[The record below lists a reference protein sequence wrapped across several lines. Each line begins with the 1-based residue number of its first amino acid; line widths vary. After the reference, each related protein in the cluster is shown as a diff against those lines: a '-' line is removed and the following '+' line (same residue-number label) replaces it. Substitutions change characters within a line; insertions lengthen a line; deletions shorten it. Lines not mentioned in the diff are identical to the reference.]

1 MRPWIYFATD
11 RAAGADNL
19 FRLRFIKT
27 QYVDVIA
34 TGILSLTTLNV
45 QFADG
50 RSHAVVFDQ
59 LEQLPTQMAARGLG
73 PGPCVIVTDDNVAGL
88 YLERLGTT
96 LDQAGYSTSTFSVR
110 PGESSKSLRVLEELY
125 DTALGA
131 RVDRATPVIA
141 LGGGVVGDLAGLGAA
156 TLLRGVPLVH
166 VPTTLVAQIDSSI
179 GGKTGVN
186 HAAGKNL
193 IGSFY
198 QPRLV
203 LTDIDVLQSL
213 DDREWRSGLAEMVK
227 HAMLDSHEHTTTVL
241 SYWEQIVA
249 RKADTLRIVVP
260 RSAAFK
266 ASIVADDEME
276 HSRRAVLNLGHTVGH
291 AIERAAGY
299 GELSHG
305 ESVAAGLA
313 VALRISDMKYP
324 RQDRGLA
331 WDLLHRLGWPSTRHL
346 DVRDIMDGLAT
357 DKKVLS
363 GIQRFI
369 LLPAPGSP
377 EISTTVSIQDIEAA
391 YDWLIRPKST
401 GD

>member
-1 MRPWIYFATD
+1 MTAC
-11 RAAGADNL
+11 
-19 FRLRFIKT
+19 
-27 QYVDVIA
+27 
-34 TGILSLTTLNV
+34 
-45 QFADG
+45 
-50 RSHAVVFDQ
+50 
-59 LEQLPTQMAARGLG
+59 GLG
-73 PGPCVIVTDDNVAGL
+73 PRPCVIVTDDNVAGL
-88 YLERLGTT
+88 YLERLATA
-96 LDQAGYSTSTFSVR
+96 LAQAGYKTSTFSVR
-110 PGESSKSLRVLEELY
+110 PGEVSKSLRVLEELY
-125 DTALGA
+125 DAALGA
-131 RVDRATPVIA
+131 RVDRATPLIA

-203 LTDIDVLQSL
+203 LTDTDVLQSL
-213 DDREWRSGLAEMVK
+213 ADGEWRSGLAEMVK
-227 HAMLDSHEHTTTVL
+227 HAMLDSREHTTTVL
-241 SYWEQIVA
+241 NHWEKIVA
-249 RKADTLRIVVP
+249 RDPNTLPMIVP

-266 ASIVADDEME
+266 VSIVAADEKE
-276 HSRRAVLNLGHTVGH
+276 HTRRAVLNLGHTVGH

-313 VALRISDMKYP
+313 VALRISDIKYP
-324 RQDRGLA
+324 QQDRGVA

-346 DVRDIMDGLAT
+346 DIRDIMDGLAS
-357 DKKVLS
+357 DKKKLS
-363 GIQRFI
+363 GVLRFI
-369 LLPAPGSP
+369 LLPAPGRP

-391 YDWLIRPKST
+391 YDWLISPKST